1 MAGHLA
7 QLIDKQAKN
16 IKALAL
22 LRHARARDGD
32 EHASLGWVRVLNQF
46 CFCALARFCSV
57 NVTGHLAQLIDKQAK
72 NIKALAL
79 LRHARVRE
87 WFPRRQLSAVS
98 RKTIPSVTKM
108 RGCIE
113 TEGQSR
119 VHIVFNIA
127 NGPFPTTNGVVEHEL
142 DLCES
147 DNGAKFLF
155 SLKRILGAQ
164 PQTFQIFR

>member
-1 MAGHLA
+1 MGDEHASLGWVWVLNQFCFCALPRFCSVNVTGHLA

-32 EHASLGWVRVLNQF
+32 EHASLGWVRVLIQF
-46 CFCALARFCSV
+46 CFCAFPRYCSV

-72 NIKALAL
+72 TIKALAL

-98 RKTIPSVTKM
+98 RK
-108 RGCIE
+108 
-113 TEGQSR
+113 QLSR
-119 VHIVFNIA
+119 V
-127 NGPFPTTNGVVEHEL
+127 
-142 DLCES
+142 
-147 DNGAKFLF
+147 
-155 SLKRILGAQ
+155 
-164 PQTFQIFR
+164 